1 MPAPIFNNN
10 VKKTGHISL
19 YSENGEISQ
28 ENKALKI
35 LKEMVL
41 CKLNA
46 IVVYDY
52 NSTWDFWKLGHK

>member
-41 CKLNA
+41 CKFECDCSL
-46 IVVYDY
+46 
-52 NSTWDFWKLGHK
+52 